1 MKAEGQ
7 GHQFVV
13 YPVSIA
19 ATARWFDVKYD

>member
-7 GHQFVV
+7 EHQFVV

-19 ATARWFDVKYD
+19 AAARWFDVRND